1 MSHPATR
8 KLIPILESFQKS
20 RKTWDELNLEGLS
33 TANQLVNTK
42 LQERYVDDN
51 DTWLPR
57 LDSFP
62 EVRCSYESKM
72 SNLVAQ
78 MSEKLNITLSKLVNI
93 GTNTATKIGINRHH
107 IYTQITQHRRM
118 KGALSQ
124 SESLLNDTYNFYGP
138 KEAYDTLAFRTYTL
152 DAIVSLV
159 RKAVLQYT
167 KEITQKI
174 MIVST
179 LATTDD
185 RELAMS
191 YLSTWLNEPH
201 LKSGFLQD
209 MDEILEI
216 ETGL

>member
-8 KLIPILESFQKS
+8 KLLHILESFQKC
-20 RKTWDELNLEGLS
+20 RKTWDELNIEGL
-33 TANQLVNTK
+33 TIANQLVNVK
-42 LQERYVDDN
+42 LQERYVDSE

-57 LDSFP
+57 LETFSD
-62 EVRCSYESKM
+62 VRCAYESKM

-78 MSEKLNITLSKLVNI
+78 MSDKLNLSLSKL
-93 GTNTATKIGINRHH
+93 T
-107 IYTQITQHRRM
+107 TQHRRM
-118 KGALSQ
+118 KAVLSQ

-138 KEAYDTLAFRTYTL
+138 KEAYDTITFRTFSL
-152 DAIVSLV
+152 DAMVSLI

-174 MIVST
+174 MIVSV

-191 YLSTWLNEPH
+191 YLTAWLNEAH
-201 LKSGFLQD
+201 LKSGFLED
-209 MDEILEI
+209 LDDILEV
-216 ETGL
+216 EAGL